1 GADVNN
7 IFNHPMLSPDQGDGG
22 GCEGCFANVG
32 SFSLSVDQSVK
43 GTPGNQPKILPIDT
57 TDSAQYTPNPDFG
70 HLFRSYEQEGIDSN
84 RSIRLRGRI
93 TF

>member
-1 GADVNN
+1 M
-7 IFNHPMLSPDQGDGG
+7 FCQRRKLQSHGG
-22 GCEGCFANVG
+22 SIG
-32 SFSLSVDQSVK
+32 K
-43 GTPGNQPKILPIDT
+43 GTPGHQPKILPIDT
-57 TDSAQYTPNPDFG
+57 TDSDQFNLNGDFG